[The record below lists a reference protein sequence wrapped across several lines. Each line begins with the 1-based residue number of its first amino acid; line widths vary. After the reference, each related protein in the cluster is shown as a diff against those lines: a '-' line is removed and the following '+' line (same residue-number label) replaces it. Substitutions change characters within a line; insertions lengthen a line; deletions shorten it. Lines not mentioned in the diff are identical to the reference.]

1 MPFPLQG
8 VNACF
13 EGFSTDGIRGFQ
25 DDPSVDRAT
34 RPRVRCAQSETRRM
48 SKLNEANDRLDAA
61 MASLEQAVELR
72 RNNEVPSQTADGQ
85 ANELQAELDKLR
97 ADFTTLR
104 DTSGTVSSRL
114 DDAIGRLRN
123 MLDE

>member
-1 MPFPLQG
+1 
-8 VNACF
+8 
-13 EGFSTDGIRGFQ
+13 
-25 DDPSVDRAT
+25 
-34 RPRVRCAQSETRRM
+34 M